1 MRPVRAVGPS
11 AAPGRT
17 LDCTKPGAS
26 ARRPGSV
33 RRRTN
38 VGLWEHRCVMPTAL
52 AETPPRPG
60 ADEDAQASDQ
70 QVRAAWLYYVEG
82 LTQQRVARVLRV
94 SRTKVV
100 RLLAAARAHG
110 IVSIEVGGSGGEEVA
125 LERRLIERF
134 ALDEARVVAG
144 ADDQEAAMALA
155 HAAGAWLG
163 DQVVPGTSLGVG
175 WGATL
180 SMAAATLP
188 ARRVDRVSVV
198 SLLGGMTHSRAVN
211 PSAVARRVADAFGA
225 QCYQLTAPLVVAD
238 KSMRDRLWKEAG
250 LAEVAR
256 RARAVDLAVVS
267 VGDMGVEATLFSERL
282 LPQEER
288 TALLRAGAVGDV
300 LCQFL
305 DANGARVDHPARPRI
320 VAFDLEAL
328 ARLPR
333 VAIVSGG
340 ARKVPVLRAALAT
353 TRARVLVTDA
363 AAARGLLAG

>member
-1 MRPVRAVGPS
+1 LYQAGAVGLVTG
-11 AAPGRT
+11 AA
-17 LDCTKPGAS
+17 
-26 ARRPGSV
+26 

-60 ADEDAQASDQ
+60 ADDDAQASDQ

-82 LTQQRVARVLRV
+82 LTQQRIARVLRV

-100 RLLAAARAHG
+100 RLLAAARTNG

-125 LERRLIERF
+125 LERRLIDRF

-144 ADDQEAAMALA
+144 ADERAAAIALA
-155 HAAGAWLG
+155 QAAGAWLG
-163 DQVVPGTSLGVG
+163 EQVVPGVSLGVG

-225 QCYQLTAPLVVAD
+225 KCYQLTAPLVVAGEA
-238 KSMRDRLWKEAG
+238 MRDRLWKEAG
-250 LAEVAR
+250 LSEVAR

-267 VGDMGVEATLFSERL
+267 VGDVSADATLFSERL
-282 LPQEER
+282 LPHEER
-288 TALLRAGAVGDV
+288 AALLGAGAVGDV

-305 DANGARVDHPARPRI
+305 DATGARVDHPARARI
-320 VAFDLEAL
+320 VAFDLDAL
-328 ARLPR
+328 ALLPR

-340 ARKVPVLRAALAT
+340 ERKVAALRAALAA
-353 TRARVLVTDA
+353 TRARVLVTDV